1 MAGTVT
7 RTAAAVRKEAA
18 PPAEEDSSI
27 VTASFGK
34 FGEQSVP
41 KTSPIGIITAAVQAV
56 AGRLKDDSLPQDL
69 FEGNLTALHYP
80 EMSKV
85 RMRTRAREG
94 AGSARVRFVGA
105 EGTLLTEEGSHTFRP
120 MRSDWS
126 VTPSW

>member
-69 FEGNLTALHYP
+69 SVFPDEWSYSLLKQCEG
-80 EMSKV
+80 KRIV
-85 RMRTRAREG
+85 RMRFKQGPVAKDHFFWIQ
-94 AGSARVRFVGA
+94 V
-105 EGTLLTEEGSHTFRP
+105 
-120 MRSDWS
+120 
-126 VTPSW
+126 